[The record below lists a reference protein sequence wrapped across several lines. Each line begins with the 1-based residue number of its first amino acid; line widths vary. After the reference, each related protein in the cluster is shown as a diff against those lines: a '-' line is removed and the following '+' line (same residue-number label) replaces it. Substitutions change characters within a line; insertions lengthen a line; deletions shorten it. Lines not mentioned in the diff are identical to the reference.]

1 MLQNYYYYGK
11 KVAPQ
16 IIIFMPKKK
25 KKKIIHLISV
35 CFLFDLFL
43 VDNWHQIACL
53 NNANA
58 N

>member
-11 KVAPQ
+11 KMAPQ
-16 IIIFMPKKK
+16 IIIFMQKKI
-25 KKKIIHLISV
+25 IIHLISV

>member
-16 IIIFMPKKK
+16 IIIFMQK

-43 VDNWHQIACL
+43 VNNWHQIACL
-53 NNANA
+53 NNVNA

>member
-16 IIIFMPKKK
+16 IIIFMPKK